1 MLKPWS
7 VCVYTCTCICVLYII
22 SCITLWCPNLA
33 VMWLWRKGLMEWPY
47 MYVYIDL
54 FSVCEVVHVYN
65 NHKLIRMLRSRCYHS
80 YHHAYFK
87 FICYQWK
94 MILVSS
100 LFQQVDNIE
109 QTLLQWTEK
118 VCILHQ
124 NYSWLLFFSVP
135 KLFHLHSLLDNINL
149 DLDAIVREI
158 SFLFEN
164 SVTICEQLK
173 PDIQV
178 CLLFQIKIINQ
189 DISSLIECNQ
199 RD

>member
-1 MLKPWS
+1 M
-7 VCVYTCTCICVLYII
+7 CVKWYII
-22 SCITLWCPNLA
+22 TTKCTNLYAEVKVLPWLSPCVFQTLYLLPMKNDF
-33 VMWLWRKGLMEWPY
+33 G
-47 MYVYIDL
+47 
-54 FSVCEVVHVYN
+54 
-65 NHKLIRMLRSRCYHS
+65 
-80 YHHAYFK
+80 
-87 FICYQWK
+87 
-94 MILVSS
+94 IL

-149 DLDAIVREI
+149 DLDAIVREL

-164 SVTICEQLK
+164 SVTICEKLK

-178 CLLFQIKIINQ
+178 CLLFQIELINQ
-189 DISSLIECNQ
+189 DISSFIECN
-199 RD
+199 